1 MYKYLANFTS
11 IKYNVNI
18 IIKPRRN
25 QMKEVRNKGVTLVA
39 LVVTIVVLLIL
50 AGVTIGNLTGD
61 NSIIKEAKTAK
72 ELEEKATLEEL
83 VEMSIIK
90 AEEKHRNPTMQ
101 DIITELKNNK
111 VITNDEQVNTET
123 GAITTDKG
131 YLIEGKLDDYVVIP

>member
-1 MYKYLANFTS
+1 
-11 IKYNVNI
+11 
-18 IIKPRRN
+18 
-25 QMKEVRNKGVTLVA
+25 MKEVRNKGVTLVA